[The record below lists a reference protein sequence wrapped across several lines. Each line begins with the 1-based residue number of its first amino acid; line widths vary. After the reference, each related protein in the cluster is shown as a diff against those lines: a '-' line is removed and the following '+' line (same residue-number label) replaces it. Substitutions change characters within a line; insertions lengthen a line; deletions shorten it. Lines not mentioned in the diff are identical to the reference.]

1 MSAPVIDQ
9 EKLVAFSMRAIAD
22 IAAAN
27 TGVMVSLGFQLALYK
42 AMADAGPL
50 SAKQIAQRVGCAE
63 RYVLEWLKQQASAG
77 YLLYHPASD
86 TYALSSE
93 QATVLADEDS
103 PFFVPHAWNVTA
115 SMWFDEPKAI
125 EAFRSGRGVARGEHH
140 ERIPAASP
148 RSLAMAMSADRRR
161 GADRGRHG
169 HRRRGRG
176 GHRHVAQHR

>member
-27 TGVMVSLGFQLALYK
+27 TGVMVSLGFQLGLYK

-93 QATVLADEDS
+93 QAAVLADEDS

-140 ERIPAASP
+140 ERIPVVSP

-161 GADRGRHG
+161 GADRGRH
-169 HRRRGRG
+169 RRRGRG
-176 GHRHVAQHR
+176 AHQHLAHHR